1 MAKPP
6 RIAHAIVGIVE
17 TRDGTNRRIANKK
30 VSWREYTSK
39 RATQEAMRKEVDYA
53 ISRVL
58 ATVTPI
64 EIDWSTQQVFAPIA
78 GSTVQVASFIIDPY
92 QKEEVEE
99 GWEAPVL
106 EAV

>member
-53 ISRVL
+53 VSRVM
-58 ATVTPI
+58 ATASPI
-64 EIDWSTQQVFAPIA
+64 TIDWSTQQVFALIA
-78 GSTVQVASFIIDPY
+78 GSTVQVASFIIDTY
-92 QKEEVEE
+92 QKEEEAE
-99 GWEAPVL
+99 AWEAPVL
-106 EAV
+106 EAA

>member
-17 TRDGTNRRIANKK
+17 TREGANRRIANKK

-39 RATQEAMRKEVDYA
+39 KATQEAMRKEVDYA
-53 ISRVL
+53 ISCVL

-64 EIDWSTQQVFAPIA
+64 EIDWATQQVFAPVA

-99 GWEAPVL
+99 EWEAPVL
-106 EAV
+106 EAA